1 MAYIVPGAGLGGERK
16 SRWQRI
22 KERLKGAPGRWGKR
36 KAQFET
42 WQEERWRKGAAR
54 EEVRYGLESA
64 KARRMEMQARGEM
77 ARARMAREQQMR
89 QGGSGNFL
97 SNLGSEQRGF
107 GGSRPKGKKGKK
119 GKTGLRFAPRQET
132 TLDRLARL

>member
-1 MAYIVPGAGLGGERK
+1 MAYIAPGAGLGEERK

-42 WQEERWRKGAAR
+42 WQEERWKKGAER
-54 EEVRYGLESA
+54 EDIRYKLESVR
-64 KARRMEMQARGEM
+64 ARRMEMQARGEM
-77 ARARMAREQQMR
+77 ARARMARAQQMR

-97 SNLGSEQRGF
+97 
-107 GGSRPKGKKGKK
+107 
-119 GKTGLRFAPRQET
+119 T
-132 TLDRLARL
+132 RLES